1 MDIDGFDLVYVITLL
16 IIAPFTIDLIQNVG
30 LAIMQ
35 ARNVYHVRAVVYVLV
50 GTLNIVLAYFWIDS
64 YGIVGGAVA
73 TGFSMLLGNGF
84 IMNVYYQRYMKL
96 NIIHFWKEI
105 FRLSIVTIV
114 ATIVGLY
121 IVPHID
127 LNKSIYIL
135 MVSMLVYTFI
145 YFGLQRVINFNA
157 YEKQLTDSVLVKLR
171 LKKG

>member
-1 MDIDGFDLVYVITLL
+1 M
-16 IIAPFTIDLIQNVG
+16 
-30 LAIMQ
+30 
-35 ARNVYHVRAVVYVLV
+35 
-50 GTLNIVLAYFWIDS
+50 
-64 YGIVGGAVA
+64 
-73 TGFSMLLGNGF
+73 
-84 IMNVYYQRYMKL
+84 
-96 NIIHFWKEI
+96 
-105 FRLSIVTIV
+105 
-114 ATIVGLY
+114 GLY